1 MSGIIGNNI
10 VKNGLVL
17 CLDAGSPKSCTGQP
31 VTNLL
36 TYSDTINSV
45 WYGYCGPTSNITY
58 NTTDVTDPSGTNT
71 AVKVVRNGSN
81 GCFGG
86 GDVAMGL
93 LHAQASDFL
102 VAGKTYTTSVYLRG
116 SVGGETIYFGLND
129 THQGSVNVTTSWVR
143 YSYTFTNISSTSRG
157 FQFVDYGIN
166 HTYYVW
172 GPQTVLGAVAGDYVA
187 SVGATN
193 GTKNLTFRD
202 LSGNNNNGTFTN
214 APVFSSSNLGVITF
228 DGVDDYVSIPYSSN
242 FDRNDFTIVG
252 FIKTSTDDNTHD
264 QVISR
269 NHDVYDSTIKGWN
282 ISRLRNGLFPAN
294 GLRLMISDGST
305 GGDLFGPAIS
315 TNTWTHFA
323 FVINKSVDGK
333 AYVYINGSLYNTLSS
348 LPSGNYY
355 PTSGNPPIYIGCN
368 KNIAD
373 FWTGQ
378 IAQIS
383 YYSRALSASEILQN
397 FNATRKRFN
406 I

>member
-1 MSGIIGNNI
+1 MAFIRGPNI
-10 VKNGLVL
+10 VRNGLVL
-17 CLDAGSPKSCTGQP
+17 YLDAGNRKSYRG
-31 VTNLL
+31 
-36 TYSDTINSV
+36 
-45 WYGYCGPTSNITY
+45 
-58 NTTDVTDPSGTNT
+58 SGT
-71 AVKVVRNGSN
+71 
-81 GCFGG
+81 
-86 GDVAMGL
+86 
-93 LHAQASDFL
+93 
-102 VAGKTYTTSVYLRG
+102 
-116 SVGGETIYFGLND
+116 
-129 THQGSVNVTTSWVR
+129 SW
-143 YSYTFTNISSTSRG
+143 
-157 FQFVDYGIN
+157 
-166 HTYYVW
+166 
-172 GPQTVLGAVAGDYVA
+172 L
-187 SVGATN
+187 
-193 GTKNLTFRD
+193 D
-202 LSGNNNNGTFTN
+202 LSGNNNTGTLTNFGATPFSNVNGG
-214 APVFSSSNLGVITF
+214 AIVF

-305 GGDLFGPAIS
+305 GGDLFGPSIS

-355 PTSGNPPIYIGCN
+355 PTSGNPSIYIGCN

-378 IAQIS
+378 MSQIS
-383 YYSRALSASEILQN
+383 YYSRALSAGEVLQN
-397 FNATRKRFN
+397 FNATKTRFGL
-406 I
+406 

>member
-1 MSGIIGNNI
+1 MAFIRGPNI
-10 VKNGLVL
+10 VTNGLVL
-17 CLDAGSPKSCTGQP
+17 YLDAANRKSCTGQP

-36 TYSDTINSV
+36 TYTNTLTTDWS
-45 WYGYCGPTSNITY
+45 GYCGPTSNITY
-58 NTTDVTDPSGTNT
+58 NTTDVTDPLGTNT
-71 AVKVVRNGSN
+71 AIKVVRGSN
-81 GCFGG
+81 VTCNNTE
-86 GDVAMGL
+86 AWGL
-93 LHAQASDFL
+93 LYSVFPSVILSSGKGYTVTVYARGAS
-102 VAGKTYTTSVYLRG
+102 
-116 SVGGETIYFGLND
+116 GGETIDFGLND
-129 THQGSVNVTTSWVR
+129 SHMTYSQTLTTTWTR
-143 YSYTFTNISSTSRG
+143 YTYYISSVSDTSRG
-157 FQFVDYGIN
+157 MQFRNTTGN
-166 HTYYVW
+166 CTYYIW
-172 GPQTVLGAVAGDYVA
+172 GPQVVLGTVAGDYVA
-187 SVGATN
+187 SVGTTN

-305 GGDLFGPAIS
+305 QGDLFGPAIS

-378 IAQIS
+378 MSQIS
-383 YYSRALSASEILQN
+383 YYSRALSSSEIVQN
-397 FNATRKRFN
+397 FNATKTRFGL
-406 I
+406 